1 MTKTTAGRG
10 CWGYTAAIPGPRK
23 PTCELEP
30 VMPSGRSHYTQIYP
44 SPGDQEL
51 RVWRSLGMGTC
62 SGSLPLQDREWRD
75 EATRESWV
83 EGLEEGDGVV
93 RT

>member
-1 MTKTTAGRG
+1 
-10 CWGYTAAIPGPRK
+10 
-23 PTCELEP
+23 
-30 VMPSGRSHYTQIYP
+30 
-44 SPGDQEL
+44 
-51 RVWRSLGMGTC
+51 MGTR